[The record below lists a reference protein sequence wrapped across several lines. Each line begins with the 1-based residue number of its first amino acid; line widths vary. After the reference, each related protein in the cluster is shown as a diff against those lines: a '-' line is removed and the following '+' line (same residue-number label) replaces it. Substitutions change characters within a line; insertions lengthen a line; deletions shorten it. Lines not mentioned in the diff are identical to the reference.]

1 MTYIE
6 HIRNF
11 NDGQLAYFLN
21 AIQPE
26 ITVFSLAMNWALS
39 DNRNNGKNYSGPDP
53 LSGLDGDAR
62 YLLGVLYKDY
72 DKDMRDLDE
81 CRNES
86 LDRLHDYASGND
98 LRRVMGLPTQERE
111 LPKAQEV
118 TGG

>member
-11 NDGQLAYFLN
+11 NDAQLAYFLN

-26 ITVFSLAMNWALS
+26 ITIFSLAMSRAIS
-39 DNRNNGKNYSGPDP
+39 DKVNNGKNYNGPDR

-62 YLLGVLYKDY
+62 TMLSILRKDF
-72 DKDMRDLDE
+72 DRQMRELDE

-86 LDRLHDYASGND
+86 LDDLHDYASGND
-98 LRRVMGLPTQERE
+98 LKRCMGLPMTERE
-111 LPKAQEV
+111 LPKAPEDCE
-118 TGG
+118 